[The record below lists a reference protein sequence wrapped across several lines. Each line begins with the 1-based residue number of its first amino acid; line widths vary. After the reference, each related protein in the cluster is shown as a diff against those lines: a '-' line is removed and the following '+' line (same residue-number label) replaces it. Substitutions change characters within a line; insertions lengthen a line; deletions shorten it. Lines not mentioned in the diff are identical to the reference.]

1 MQINTVAVI
10 GAGLMGSGIAAQIA
24 NAGHKVHL
32 LDIPSKSR
40 NRNALAEE
48 AIEKMLH
55 TEPAPFMDKN
65 SAKLI
70 SCGNLEDH
78 IDRIAEADWII
89 EAVVEKLEIKQ
100 NIYRRIEEF
109 RKPNSIISSNTSTI
123 QATQLLIGM
132 SEDFQRNFLITHFFN
147 PPRYMRLLEIVSPE
161 KTNPE
166 VTQTIREFVD
176 ISLGK
181 GVVPCKDTPGFIANR
196 IGTYWIQKATI
207 EALNSKISVEE
218 ADAILSQP
226 LGIPKTGI
234 FGLMDLVGID
244 LMPLVGKSLY
254 DSVPETDAFRAIF
267 SEPKIIKDMIDDG
280 YIGRKGKGGFYRLNK
295 IDGKKQKEVLN
306 LTSFE
311 YEPAKRPRLSII
323 KNSKGNIRELLE
335 SSDPVSSY
343 ACNVM
348 CNTLA
353 YAADLVPEI
362 ANSIKD
368 VDDAMRLGYAWKLG
382 PFEMIDKIGADWLA
396 DWLKNNNIAVP
407 KLIEIATENGG
418 FYRTNEGSLEY
429 LGTEK
434 NWKEVERPQGVLIL
448 SDIKRNT
455 KPIFKNSSA
464 SVWDIGDQVLCL
476 EFHTKMNAIDN
487 EILDA
492 LGWSL
497 KTIPAKNYKAL
508 VIYNEGTNFSAGVN
522 LGLAMFV
529 INVAAWEM
537 IAELVKHGQNTYKEM
552 KYAPFPVVAAPSGLA
567 LGGGC
572 EILLHADS
580 IQAHAE
586 TYAGLVE
593 VGVGLI
599 PGWGGCKEML
609 MRATEGKGGLGG
621 AMPAITSVFQTI
633 GLAKVS
639 RSGAEAKK
647 LGFFRKSDKI
657 TMNRDRLLADA
668 KQKALDL
675 AINYSPPETSKI
687 KLPGKTARIALKMA
701 VRGLAKT
708 RKATP
713 HDLIVVEQLA
723 NVLTGGNTDS
733 TQEITEDQLTV
744 LEHEAF
750 MSLIKEP
757 GTHDRIEHMLQTGK
771 PLRN

>member
-166 VTQTIREFVD
+166 VTQTIREFAD

>member
-55 TEPAPFMDKN
+55 TEPAPFMDKS

-407 KLIEIATENGG
+407 KLIEIAAENGG

>member
-55 TEPAPFMDKN
+55 TEPAPFMDKS

-166 VTQTIREFVD
+166 VTQTIREFAD

-407 KLIEIATENGG
+407 KLIEIAAENGG

-429 LGTEK
+429 LGPEK